1 MRRVRRK
8 SPPASAIEHRAN
20 PRARRVS
27 LRVDAAKRRVLVTRP
42 ARVAKARAVAFLME
56 RADWLSE
63 RWAELPPPYPF
74 VDGGE
79 IPVRG
84 VMHDLQHASDR
95 GKPHIERSGEKPIL
109 IVPAPEGAFDL
120 RVRRYLKELAER
132 SLVARVEHH
141 ANALGVSVGRV
152 RVKDTA
158 TRWGSC
164 APDGDLAFSWRLI
177 GAPSWVLDYVAAH
190 EVAHL
195 KHANHSSR
203 FWAVVDK
210 LYGDPSPAR
219 DWLRDNAALLFAIG
233 AKS

>member
-8 SPPASAIEHRAN
+8 TPPASAIEHRAN

-42 ARVAKARAVAFLME
+42 SRVAKSRAVAFLME
-56 RADWLSE
+56 RAEWLRA
-63 RWAELPPPYPF
+63 RWAELPEALPF
-74 VDGGE
+74 VEGGM
-79 IPVRG
+79 IPIRG
-84 VMHDLQHASDR
+84 VMHRLKRAGAR
-95 GKPHIERSGEKPIL
+95 GRPRIVRGDTPIL
-109 IVPAPEGAFDL
+109 EVPAPEGAFDL
-120 RVRRYLKELAER
+120 RVRRYLKEAAER
-132 SLVARVEHH
+132 ALLARVEHH
-141 ANALGVSVGRV
+141 ARALRVNVRRV

-177 GAPSWVLDYVAAH
+177 GAPAWVLDYVAAH

-195 KHANHSSR
+195 RHADHSGR
-203 FWAVVDK
+203 FWAVVDR
-210 LYGDPSPAR
+210 LYGDPTPAR
-219 DWLRDNAALLFAIG
+219 IWLRDNAALLFAIG